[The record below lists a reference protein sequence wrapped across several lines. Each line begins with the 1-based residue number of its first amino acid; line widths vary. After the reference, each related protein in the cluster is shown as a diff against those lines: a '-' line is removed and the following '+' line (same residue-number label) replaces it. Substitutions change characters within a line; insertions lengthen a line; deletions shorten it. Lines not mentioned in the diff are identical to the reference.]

1 MLDLISVLGWYM
13 FASLYLLLTLR
24 RSKFY
29 FNLWRS
35 EAGKL
40 ASHKEK
46 QLMLLPQK
54 SHIALVS
61 VIFTPKSLLKPQP
74 YLGKKLR

>member
-54 SHIALVS
+54 VTL
-61 VIFTPKSLLKPQP
+61 P
-74 YLGKKLR
+74 